1 MTAQHYGT
9 SAEYCS
15 CPLAIVTTSM
25 AQAMS
30 IKENENMGNNHQ
42 VESYSSFDTQGL
54 VKAGLVTA
62 LYIVITMFVAPV
74 AFGPIQFRISE
85 GLNFMGLYNKRYIA
99 SITLGVMI
107 VNAIQSTIVDVVVG
121 SFHTLVSLLLAR
133 FIAKWAVKVFEK
145 KVKDP
150 MIIRYIVMTLVFTF
164 TMFIIAAMLMYMGF
178 ADFFW
183 ETYAFLALSEFIVM
197 TLGGLIMYYLI
208 APRIDFNK

>member
-1 MTAQHYGT
+1 M
-9 SAEYCS
+9 E
-15 CPLAIVTTSM
+15 
-25 AQAMS
+25 
-30 IKENENMGNNHQ
+30 NNHHN
-42 VESYSSFDTQGL
+42 ETYSSFDTQGL

-121 SFHTLVSLLLAR
+121 SFHTLVSLILAR
-133 FIAKWAVKVFEK
+133 YLADLAVKAFRQRFK
-145 KVKDP
+145 NP
-150 MIIRYIVMTLVFTF
+150 MALRYIVMTLVFTF
-164 TMFIIAAMLMYMGF
+164 TMFIIAIMLMYMGF

-183 ETYAFLALSEFIVM
+183 ETYLFLALSEFIVM
-197 TLGGLIMYYLI
+197 TIGGLIMYYLI

>member
-1 MTAQHYGT
+1 
-9 SAEYCS
+9 
-15 CPLAIVTTSM
+15 
-25 AQAMS
+25 
-30 IKENENMGNNHQ
+30 MGNNHQ

-54 VKAGLVTA
+54 VKAALVTA

-85 GLNFMGLYNKRYIA
+85 GLNFMGLYNKRYVA
-99 SITLGVMI
+99 SITLGVML
-107 VNAIQSTIVDVVVG
+107 VNALQSTIVDVVVG

-133 FIAKWAVKVFEK
+133 FIANWAVKAFEK